1 MTATTKICFRNLVDR
16 EIKEREHLTLEKVRL
31 DTRPSL
37 TKEERDN
44 LKRIND
50 ILKELGIVDGKY
62 EIIPNPPTV
71 FTKLIDPLYVVAR
84 DYFNSNSGLI
94 GKTVGDH
101 KEGVLQAQPTPVVA
115 GGYDLRLMSVAAP
128 DGLVNEGRNLV
139 NVALVG
145 TDLHIRIFDA
155 SGKKV
160 VDKVEKELVSGE
172 TLTALKKRLT
182 LIPDESGLSKEHKQ
196 KIIGDATSIAGHT
209 LAGAAVAG
217 APPTLDFDDVVKISL
232 VLGLLAVDAAPLPR
246 VKVLVAGEIGTDL
259 DDPANSHFS
268 KAFFAAFGEAQ
279 GGAPLA
285 KGVLSILEDEGDPA
299 PGGKQ
304 GEVKTDEFAEVVR
317 CLKDKDIKA
326 TEPQLKR
333 RINECLDTIQSVGI
347 DKPLSDSP
355 IELPDLNDATDFQI
369 QAENVKLIGVPIC
382 GAMFEELKVFQV
394 VDKLV
399 EFSQNGMLP
408 VSRGDA
414 GEILYHYW
422 KETPNRMSEGE
433 RRNFYALTIGIPG
446 GEANGMT
453 NRDFNDLWMRFI
465 SSVSSLVRQKTADQI
480 LRANIPAAISQQQV
494 RKAARDLALNLSS
507 HAYGMSLYF
516 AIEMQKQI
524 RLMIQLLSDKEIMAV
539 YGARDMWQ
547 VIDQVATLEL
557 GGARN
562 SARYRTMATCGAIIT
577 AWLSNNV
584 QRYNSAT
591 SRVVIDIHE
600 VLSSD
605 PATAGPKATTN
616 PTDFDLVNAC
626 ELWLADT
633 GTSDMRVEELSE
645 SREAPMM
652 TSKPVQIPSIAREM
666 LEQAGIPGLGFGMG
680 SRRQ

>member
-1 MTATTKICFRNLVDR
+1 MTATTDIRFRDLVDR
-16 EIKEREHLTLEKVRL
+16 EEKAREQLRFDKERLEQRKRRTT
-31 DTRPSL
+31 D
-37 TKEERDN
+37 EEKDLQRIN
-44 LKRIND
+44 ALLKR
-50 ILKELGIVDGKY
+50 LKAAPKLELA
-62 EIIPNPPTV
+62 
-71 FTKLIDPLYVVAR
+71 DPLYVAAR
-84 DYFNSNSGLI
+84 DYFNANGGLI
-94 GKTVGDH
+94 GKEVLNH
-101 KEGVLQAQPTPVVA
+101 KDG
-115 GGYDLRLMSVAAP
+115 RL
-128 DGLVNEGRNLV
+128 L
-139 NVALVG
+139 
-145 TDLHIRIFDA
+145 THINA
-155 SGKKV
+155 SGI
-160 VDKVEKELVSGE
+160 EF
-172 TLTALKKRLT
+172 
-182 LIPDESGLSKEHKQ
+182 P
-196 KIIGDATSIAGHT
+196 
-209 LAGAAVAG
+209 
-217 APPTLDFDDVVKISL
+217 DVVKISL
-232 VLGLLAVDAAPLPR
+232 VLGLLAIEDTQPPR
-246 VKVLVAGEIGTDL
+246 LIYVKDEQARDIDIFIDPG
-259 DDPANSHFS
+259 DPANGPFS

-279 GGAPLA
+279 GVNDLA
-285 KGVLSILEDEGDPA
+285 TLVLSILEDEGDRSTA
-299 PGGKQ
+299 DDAE
-304 GEVKTDEFAEVVR
+304 GEVETAEFAQVIR
-317 CLKDKDIKA
+317 CLRSNGISVD
-326 TEPQLKR
+326 EPQLR
-333 RINECLDTIQSVGI
+333 RRVNECLDKIQSVGV
-347 DKPLSDSP
+347 DKPLSD
-355 IELPDLNDATDFQI
+355 IGIALPDLNDATDFQI

>member
-1 MTATTKICFRNLVDR
+1 MTDTTMIRFRDLVDR
-16 EIKEREHLTLEKVRL
+16 EEKAGEQLRFEKERLEQRKRRTTDEEHDLQRVKALLKRLQAAPTLELV
-31 DTRPSL
+31 
-37 TKEERDN
+37 
-44 LKRIND
+44 
-50 ILKELGIVDGKY
+50 
-62 EIIPNPPTV
+62 
-71 FTKLIDPLYVVAR
+71 DPLYVAAR
-84 DYFNSNSGLI
+84 DYFNANGGLI
-94 GKTVGDH
+94 GKTVLNH
-101 KEGVLQAQPTPVVA
+101 KDGRLQAQ
-115 GGYDLRLMSVAAP
+115 AASS
-128 DGLVNEGRNLV
+128 D
-139 NVALVG
+139 
-145 TDLHIRIFDA
+145 
-155 SGKKV
+155 
-160 VDKVEKELVSGE
+160 
-172 TLTALKKRLT
+172 
-182 LIPDESGLSKEHKQ
+182 
-196 KIIGDATSIAGHT
+196 T
-209 LAGAAVAG
+209 LAANV
-217 APPTLDFDDVVKISL
+217 PNDIEFPDVVKISL
-232 VLGLLAVDAAPLPR
+232 VLGLLAIDATQPPR
-246 VKVLVAGEIGTDL
+246 LIYVKDKTAHDPDIVIDP
-259 DDPANSHFS
+259 DDPANGPFS

-279 GGAPLA
+279 GVNDLA
-285 KGVLSILEDEGDPA
+285 TLVLAILEDEGDRSDA
-299 PGGKQ
+299 DDAD
-304 GEVKTDEFAEVVR
+304 GEVPTVEFAHVIR
-317 CLKDKDIKA
+317 CLRSNGISVD
-326 TEPQLKR
+326 EPQLR
-333 RINECLDTIQSVGI
+333 RRVNECLDKIQSVGV
-347 DKPLSDSP
+347 DKPLSD
-355 IELPDLNDATDFQI
+355 IGIALPDLNDATDFQI

-408 VSRGDA
+408 VSRGEA
-414 GEILYHYW
+414 GEILYRYW

-433 RRNFYALTIGIPG
+433 RHNFYALTIGMPG

-516 AIEMQKQI
+516 AIEMQDQI
-524 RLMIQLLSDKEIMAV
+524 RLMIQLLSNKEIMSV

-584 QRYNSAT
+584 KRYNSAAA
-591 SRVVIDIHE
+591 RVVIDVDE

-626 ELWLADT
+626 ELWLADS

-645 SREAPMM
+645 PREAPMM

>member
-1 MTATTKICFRNLVDR
+1 MTATTDIRFRDLVDR
-16 EIKEREHLTLEKVRL
+16 EEKAREQLRFEKERLEQRKRRTT
-31 DTRPSL
+31 DEE
-37 TKEERDN
+37 KE
-44 LKRIND
+44 LKRIKALLNRLD
-50 ILKELGIVDGKY
+50 QDKGTRIELV
-62 EIIPNPPTV
+62 
-71 FTKLIDPLYVVAR
+71 DPLYVAAR
-84 DYFNSNSGLI
+84 DYFNANRGLI
-94 GKTVGDH
+94 GKTVLNH
-101 KEGVLQAQPTPVVA
+101 KDGLLRAQRA
-115 GGYDLRLMSVAAP
+115 GGDALAASMTGGIEFP
-128 DGLVNEGRNLV
+128 
-139 NVALVG
+139 
-145 TDLHIRIFDA
+145 
-155 SGKKV
+155 
-160 VDKVEKELVSGE
+160 
-172 TLTALKKRLT
+172 
-182 LIPDESGLSKEHKQ
+182 
-196 KIIGDATSIAGHT
+196 
-209 LAGAAVAG
+209 
-217 APPTLDFDDVVKISL
+217 DVVKISL
-232 VLGLLAVDAAPLPR
+232 VLGLLAIDATQPPR
-246 VKVLVAGEIGTDL
+246 VIYVKDQQQGDVDIFVDPG
-259 DDPANSHFS
+259 DPANGPFS

-279 GGAPLA
+279 GVNDLA
-285 KGVLSILEDEGDPA
+285 TLVLAILEDEGDRSDA
-299 PGGKQ
+299 DDTG
-304 GEVKTDEFAEVVR
+304 GEVPTVEFAHVIR
-317 CLKDKDIKA
+317 CLRSNGISA
-326 TEPQLKR
+326 GESQLR
-333 RINECLDTIQSVGI
+333 RRVNECLDKIQSVGI
-347 DKPLSDSP
+347 DKPLSD
-355 IELPDLNDATDFQI
+355 IGIALPDLNDATDFQI

-399 EFSQNGMLP
+399 ELSQNGMLP

-414 GEILYHYW
+414 GEILYRYW
-422 KETPNRMSEGE
+422 KETPNRMSDGE

-516 AIEMQKQI
+516 AIEMQDQI
-524 RLMIQLLSDKEIMAV
+524 RLMIQLLSNKEIMSV

-584 QRYNSAT
+584 TRYNSAAA
-591 SRVVIDIHE
+591 RVVIDVDE

-645 SREAPMM
+645 PREAPMM

-680 SRRQ
+680 STRQ